1 MININKFK
9 WSFKK
14 ELEILDEIKEDL
26 ELVEY
31 DEDDNSIESNFS
43 RLFYKNISEDVTA
56 YNTGATKLVL
66 IKKEDPNYVLKIPFH
81 GYNPTDRFKRADD
94 INKGTN
100 SWDYCE
106 NEAIKYKDLKDDAI
120 KEFFAETIWIEDL
133 SDDMI
138 IYAQEKAEPYSRGNS
153 MFSDEDFEEA
163 QHLTSSHEWTR
174 LPSTW
179 VILAIRYY
187 GFEKVEKLFTFFD
200 EHPEYSGDL
209 HGGNV
214 GIAVKDKRPVIFD
227 YSGYRD

>member
-1 MININKFK
+1 MVSVNKFK

-14 ELEILDEIKEDL
+14 ELEILDEIKEEL
-26 ELVEY
+26 ELVTY
-31 DEDDNSIESNFS
+31 DEDDNTIESNFS
-43 RLFYKNISEDVTA
+43 RLFYRNISEDVTT

-66 IKKEDPNYVLKIPFH
+66 IKEEDPNYVLKIPLH
-81 GYNPTDRFKRADD
+81 GYNPTSPFKRADD
-94 INKGTN
+94 INAGT

-106 NEAIKYKDLKDDAI
+106 NEAIKYKDIKDDAI
-120 KEFFAETIWIEDL
+120 KEFFAETIWVEDL

-138 IYAQEKAEPYSRGNS
+138 IYAQEKAEPFSRDNS
-153 MFSDEDFEEA
+153 AFTDEDHEKA
-163 QHLTSSHEWTR
+163 SRIISSHTGTR
-174 LPSTW
+174 LSSTW

-200 EHPEYSGDL
+200 ENPEYSGDL